1 MTSPPTL
8 TPLDVALAVLL
19 STRGAVPPRRLPL
32 ADAVGKVLA
41 EDLVALAPVPAA
53 TVALIDGHAVA
64 SLDLAGASPY
74 APAVLPALP
83 PRVRIGEAL
92 PSGCDAVLPADA
104 VTVSGA
110 LAEVGHS
117 PAPGENAR
125 RAGEDGAPGH
135 LIRGAGL
142 PVRPIDALIAREAG
156 SSAVAVRP
164 AALLVRA
171 GGPMVPWSEALL
183 SGIPGVEVLVD
194 PAAGARDPPGSGP
207 DPDLV
212 VLVGGSEAGT
222 APGLAL
228 REAEDAGI
236 APHGRTPVIAAAAR
250 PSALAA
256 LSLALVRPFFAA
268 LTGQPTRRAGLR
280 GPLLR
285 KAASR
290 VGLTEVVLIRDRG
303 DGLEPLS
310 VGTLPLAALAQADG
324 YLILGPES
332 EGLAEGSIVEAA
344 CL

>member
-1 MTSPPTL
+1 VTSPPTL
-8 TPLDVALAVLL
+8 TPLDVALAALL

-41 EDLVALAPVPAA
+41 EDVVALAPVPAA

-83 PRVRIGEAL
+83 PFVRIGEAL
-92 PSGCDAVLPADA
+92 PPGCDAVLPADA

-142 PVRPIDALIAREAG
+142 PFRPVDALIAREAG
-156 SSAVAVRP
+156 SREAAIRP
-164 AALLVRA
+164 ATLLVRA
-171 GGPMVPWSEALL
+171 DGPIVPWSEALL
-183 SGIPGVEVLVD
+183 AGLPGVEVLID
-194 PAAGARDPPGSGP
+194 TASGARDPGGSGP

-212 VLVGGSEAGT
+212 VLVGRSGT
-222 APGLAL
+222 ASGLAL

-236 APHGRTPVIAAAAR
+236 APHGRTPVITAAAR

-268 LTGQPTRRAGLR
+268 LTGQPAQRAGLR

-303 DGLEPLS
+303 DGIEPLS

-324 YLILGPES
+324 YLLVGPES